1 MARVTIYRNYRFL
14 LDKDPIIDA
23 LRTVIKSEERLKN
36 SMVHQISGVATA
48 TLDNWFEGTT
58 RKPQN
63 ATVCQVTGALG
74 YARMDDIDRY
84 GRVIVG
90 FRKVRDI
97 DRQREI
103 EKQAD
108 FFLKHHPPKQK
119 KRKKKVNGSA
129 KTA

>member
-1 MARVTIYRNYRFL
+1 
-14 LDKDPIIDA
+14 
-23 LRTVIKSEERLKN
+23 
-36 SMVHQISGVATA
+36 
-48 TLDNWFEGTT
+48 
-58 RKPQN
+58 
-63 ATVCQVTGALG
+63 
-74 YARMDDIDRY
+74 MDDIDRY

-97 DRQREI
+97 NREREI